1 VFLRHTKDKCCMF
14 TYTVSHTTG
23 GVTAR
28 ADVDR
33 DGRNTINIDD
43 VREANHFSSLRR
55 PKRGRE

>member
-1 VFLRHTKDKCCMF
+1 MF